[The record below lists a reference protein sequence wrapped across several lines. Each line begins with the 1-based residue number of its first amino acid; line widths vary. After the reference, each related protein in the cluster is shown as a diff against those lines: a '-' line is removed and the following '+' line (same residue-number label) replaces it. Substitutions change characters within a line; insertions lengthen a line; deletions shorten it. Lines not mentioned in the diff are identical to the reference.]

1 MIPTSTSDSGPRRRS
16 AMLRRI
22 GAIAV
27 AAAAVFGYQ
36 RIVNS
41 AEPMRTVPA
50 PALDETPGASRDET
64 AVFAGG
70 CFWGVQG
77 VFEHVKGVKQV
88 TAGYA
93 GGASKPRTMRSSVRG

>member
-1 MIPTSTSDSGPRRRS
+1 
-16 AMLRRI
+16 MLRRI

-50 PALDETPGASRDET
+50 PTLDETPGASRRDGR
-64 AVFAGG
+64 ARRRLLL
-70 CFWGVQG
+70 GVQG

-93 GGASKPRTMRSSVRG
+93 GGASETAHYALVGSG

>member
-1 MIPTSTSDSGPRRRS
+1 MNTTLPAVPRRNGT

-50 PALDETPGASRDET
+50 PTLDEHPAHRTTRPCRRRLLSGAYR
-64 AVFAGG
+64 A
-70 CFWGVQG
+70 C
-77 VFEHVKGVKQV
+77 
-88 TAGYA
+88 
-93 GGASKPRTMRSSVRG
+93 SST